1 MSTLTT
7 MYAGAINSPQ
17 TTLDGSHTDAVE
29 TITVVSTSVFPAAP
43 NIATIGNSAS
53 SETIL
58 YTGKTGTTLTGVS
71 RGFEGDAAA
80 WGDGT
85 VISRNF
91 TQYDH
96 AQFLANIGTLNTYK
110 AEKASATFTGTT
122 SFSDGNITNV
132 GDIALD
138 SISADG
144 TDINIAATDNS
155 ATAFTIKQGSDA
167 YLIVDTANSSES
179 VSIGTGISGTAITI
193 GHGTSEVTFG
203 DNVVV
208 TGDLTINGATT
219 TNATT
224 NLTVTDPL
232 VKYGQGYTGSAYD
245 QGFVI
250 TRGDGSSSNTQNRAF
265 IWDESEDEFAAISA
279 ATEDGATAGNVTV
292 TDYVDLHVGRL
303 IAADGVTGT
312 ITGEADTVV
321 TNANLTGHVTSVGNA
336 AVLGSFT
343 SAHLLAAL
351 TNETG
356 TGVAVFNT
364 SPTLVTPAL
373 GTPAS
378 GVMTNVSGTASSLT
392 AGAATVLAT
401 ARAINGVD
409 FNGSAPITVTAAA
422 GTVTGTTLKS
432 TVLTSSLTTVGVLD
446 SGSITSNFGSI
457 NNGASSI
464 TTSGLVTGGDLTLSA
479 DNPEVLGGD
488 ADGIMYISP
497 STSTVLGGN
506 IALYGNTHASK
517 AKDIEFRDTAGV
529 ELHYDS
535 SGSLWDFQANAIS
548 TTGTITGDL
557 TGDVTGNVSGTAA
570 TVTSGTQASITTL
583 ANVTTVGALDAG
595 SITSGFTSIDVGS
608 GAITTTGALSIA
620 SMGTNWTN
628 AGRTVADMGIVTT
641 IDING
646 GTINGITDLAVAD
659 GGTGA
664 SSAGDART
672 NLGLGTAAV
681 AATGISN
688 TNVPVF
694 TTGVADDDFLRVDG
708 TSIEGRSASEVA
720 SDIGAAT
727 VGLSVAMAIAL

>member
-58 YTGKTGTTLTGVS
+58 YTGKTGTTLTGVT
-71 RGFEGDAAA
+71 RGWEGDAAA
-80 WGDGT
+80 WSDGD

-96 AQFLANIGTLNTYK
+96 AQFVANIGTLNTYK
-110 AEKASATFTGTT
+110 AEKASATFTGAT

-179 VSIGTGISGTAITI
+179 VSIGTGVSGTAISI
-193 GHGTSEVTFG
+193 GHSSSEVTFG

-208 TGDLTINGATT
+208 TGDLTINGDTT
-219 TNATT
+219 TNTTT
-224 NLTVTDPL
+224 NLTVADPL

-250 TRGDGSSSNTQNRAF
+250 TRGDGSASNTQNMAF
-265 IWDESEDEFAAISA
+265 IWDESEDEFAAIKA

-378 GVMTNVSGTASSLT
+378 GVMTNVSGTAPSLT

-401 ARAINGVD
+401 TRAINGVN

-422 GTVTGTTLKS
+422 VTLTGDTLKS
-432 TVLTSSLTTVGVLD
+432 TVLTSSLTTVGALN
-446 SGSITSNFGSI
+446 SGSITSDFGTI
-457 NNGASSI
+457 NNGGSSI
-464 TTSGLVTGGDLTLSA
+464 TTTGLISGGDLTLSA
-479 DNPEVLGGD
+479 ANPEVLGGD

-557 TGDVTGNVSGTAA
+557 TGDVTGNADTATILATTRAIAVAGDVTGTANFNGSA
-570 TVTSGTQASITTL
+570 AISITTTL
-583 ANVTTVGALDAG
+583 ATDAIITDNITDNQVTLAKMAG
-595 SITSGFTSIDVGS
+595 GTANSIVSYDGS
-608 GAITTTGALSIA
+608 GDPAEL
-620 SMGTNWTN
+620 
-628 AGRTVADMGIVTT
+628 
-641 IDING
+641 
-646 GTINGITDLAVAD
+646 
-659 GGTGA
+659 
-664 SSAGDART
+664 
-672 NLGLGTAAV
+672 
-681 AATGISN
+681 ATGISN
-688 TNVPVF
+688 TNVL
-694 TTGVADDDFLRVDG
+694 VANAAISDDDFLRVDG
-708 TSIEGRSASEVA
+708 TSIEGRSASEVV

-727 VGLSVAMAIAL
+727 IGLSVAMAIAL

>member
-17 TTLDGSHTDAVE
+17 TTLDGTHTDAVE

-58 YTGKTGTTLTGVS
+58 YTGKTGTTLTGVT
-71 RGFEGDAAA
+71 RGWEGDAAA
-80 WGDGT
+80 WSDGD

-96 AQFLANIGTLNTYK
+96 AQFVANIGTLNTYK

-122 SFSDGNITNV
+122 SFSDGNISNV

-179 VSIGTGISGTAITI
+179 VSIGTGVSGTAISI
-193 GHGTSEVTFG
+193 GHSSSEVTFG

-208 TGDLTINGATT
+208 TGDLTINGDTT
-219 TNATT
+219 TNTTT
-224 NLTVTDPL
+224 NLTVADPL

-250 TRGDGSSSNTQNRAF
+250 TRGDGSASNTQNMAF
-265 IWDESEDEFAAISA
+265 IWDESEDEFAAIKA

-378 GVMTNVSGTASSLT
+378 GVMTNVSGTAASLT

-401 ARAINGVD
+401 TRAINGVNFD
-409 FNGSAPITVTAAA
+409 GSAPITVTAAA

-432 TVLTSSLTTVGVLD
+432 TVVTSSLTTVGVLD

-464 TTSGLVTGGDLTLSA
+464 TTTGLVTGGDLTLSA
-479 DNPEVLGGD
+479 ANPEVLGGD

-535 SGSLWDFQANAIS
+535 SGSLWDFQANAVT
-548 TTGTITGDL
+548 TTGVITGGGLVGNVTGNADTATAL
-557 TGDVTGNVSGTAA
+557 ATTRAIAVDGDVTGTANFDGSA
-570 TVTSGTQASITTL
+570 AISITTTL
-583 ANVTTVGALDAG
+583 ATDAIITDNITDNQVTLAKMAG
-595 SITSGFTSIDVGS
+595 GTANSIVSYDGS
-608 GAITTTGALSIA
+608 GDPAEL
-620 SMGTNWTN
+620 
-628 AGRTVADMGIVTT
+628 
-641 IDING
+641 
-646 GTINGITDLAVAD
+646 
-659 GGTGA
+659 
-664 SSAGDART
+664 
-672 NLGLGTAAV
+672 
-681 AATGISN
+681 ATGISN
-688 TNVPVF
+688 TNVL
-694 TTGVADDDFLRVDG
+694 VANAAISNDDFLRVDG

-727 VGLSVAMAIAL
+727 IGLSVAMAIAL

>member
-58 YTGKTGTTLTGVS
+58 YTGKTGTTLTGVT
-71 RGFEGDAAA
+71 RGWEGDAAEWA
-80 WGDGT
+80 DGA

-96 AQFLANIGTLNTYK
+96 AQFVANIGTLNTYK
-110 AEKASATFTGTT
+110 AEKASATFTGAT

-179 VSIGTGISGTAITI
+179 VSIGTGVSGTAISI
-193 GHGTSEVTFG
+193 GHSSSEVTFG

-208 TGDLTINGATT
+208 TGDLTINGDTT
-219 TNATT
+219 TNTTT
-224 NLTVTDPL
+224 NLTVADPL

-250 TRGDGSSSNTQNRAF
+250 TRGDGSASNTQNMAF
-265 IWDESEDEFAAISA
+265 IWDESEDEFAAIKA

-378 GVMTNVSGTASSLT
+378 GVMTNVSGTAPSLT

-401 ARAINGVD
+401 TRAINGVNFD
-409 FNGSAPITVTAAA
+409 GSAPITVTAAA

-432 TVLTSSLTTVGVLD
+432 TVVTSSLTTVGVLD

-464 TTSGLVTGGDLTLSA
+464 TTTGLVTGGDLTLSA
-479 DNPEVLGGD
+479 ANPEVLGGD

-535 SGSLWDFQANAIS
+535 SGSLWDFQANAVT
-548 TTGTITGDL
+548 TTGVITGGGLVGNVTGNADTATAL
-557 TGDVTGNVSGTAA
+557 ATTRAIAVDGDVTGTANFDGSA
-570 TVTSGTQASITTL
+570 AISITTTL
-583 ANVTTVGALDAG
+583 ATDAIITDNITDNQVTLAKMAG
-595 SITSGFTSIDVGS
+595 GTANSIVSYDGS
-608 GAITTTGALSIA
+608 GDPAEL
-620 SMGTNWTN
+620 
-628 AGRTVADMGIVTT
+628 
-641 IDING
+641 
-646 GTINGITDLAVAD
+646 
-659 GGTGA
+659 
-664 SSAGDART
+664 
-672 NLGLGTAAV
+672 
-681 AATGISN
+681 ATGISN
-688 TNVPVF
+688 TNVL
-694 TTGVADDDFLRVDG
+694 VANAAISNDDFLRVDG

-727 VGLSVAMAIAL
+727 IGLSVAMAIAL

>member
-17 TTLDGSHTDAVE
+17 TTLDGTHTDAVE

-58 YTGKTGTTLTGVS
+58 YTGKTGTTLTGVT
-71 RGFEGDAAA
+71 RGWEGDAAEWA
-80 WGDGT
+80 DGA

-96 AQFLANIGTLNTYK
+96 AQFVANIGTLNTYK

-122 SFSDGNITNV
+122 SFSDGNISNV

-179 VSIGTGISGTAITI
+179 VSIGTGVSGTAISI
-193 GHGTSEVTFG
+193 GHSSSEVTFG

-208 TGDLTINGATT
+208 TGDLTINGDTT
-219 TNATT
+219 TNTTT
-224 NLTVTDPL
+224 NLTVADPL

-250 TRGDGSSSNTQNRAF
+250 TRGDGSASNTQNMAF
-265 IWDESEDEFAAISA
+265 IWDESEDEFAAIKA

-378 GVMTNVSGTASSLT
+378 GVMTNVSGTAASLT

-401 ARAINGVD
+401 TRAINGVNFD
-409 FNGSAPITVTAAA
+409 GSAPITVTAAA

-432 TVLTSSLTTVGVLD
+432 TVVTSSLTTVGVLD

-464 TTSGLVTGGDLTLSA
+464 TTTGLVTGGDLTLSA
-479 DNPEVLGGD
+479 ANPEVLGGD

-535 SGSLWDFQANAIS
+535 SGSLWDFQANAVT
-548 TTGTITGDL
+548 TTGVITGGGLVGNVTGNADTATAL
-557 TGDVTGNVSGTAA
+557 ATTRAIAVDGDVTGTANFDGSA
-570 TVTSGTQASITTL
+570 AISITTTL
-583 ANVTTVGALDAG
+583 ATDAIITDNITDNQVTLAKMAG
-595 SITSGFTSIDVGS
+595 GTANSIVSYDGS
-608 GAITTTGALSIA
+608 GDPAEL
-620 SMGTNWTN
+620 
-628 AGRTVADMGIVTT
+628 
-641 IDING
+641 
-646 GTINGITDLAVAD
+646 
-659 GGTGA
+659 
-664 SSAGDART
+664 
-672 NLGLGTAAV
+672 
-681 AATGISN
+681 ATGISN
-688 TNVPVF
+688 TNVL
-694 TTGVADDDFLRVDG
+694 VANAAISNDDFLRVDG

-727 VGLSVAMAIAL
+727 IGLSVAMAIAL

>member
-17 TTLDGSHTDAVE
+17 TTLDGTHTDAVE

-58 YTGKTGTTLTGVS
+58 YTGKTGTTLTGVT
-71 RGFEGDAAA
+71 RGWEGDAAEWA
-80 WGDGT
+80 DGA

-96 AQFLANIGTLNTYK
+96 AQFVANIGTLNTYK
-110 AEKASATFTGTT
+110 AEKASATFTGAT

-179 VSIGTGISGTAITI
+179 VSIGTGVSGTAISI
-193 GHGTSEVTFG
+193 GHSSSEVTFG

-208 TGDLTINGATT
+208 TGDLTINGDTT
-219 TNATT
+219 TNTTT
-224 NLTVTDPL
+224 NLTVADPL

-250 TRGDGSSSNTQNRAF
+250 TRGNGSASNTQNMAF
-265 IWDESEDEFAAISA
+265 IWDESEDEFAAIKA

-312 ITGEADTVV
+312 ITGEADTVT

-343 SAHLLAAL
+343 SAHLLGAL

-378 GVMTNVSGTASSLT
+378 GVMTNVSGTAPSLT

-401 ARAINGVD
+401 TRAINGVN

-422 GTVTGTTLKS
+422 VTLTGDTLKS
-432 TVLTSSLTTVGVLD
+432 TVLTSSLTTVGALN
-446 SGSITSNFGSI
+446 SGSITSDFGSI

-464 TTSGLVTGGDLTLSA
+464 TTTGLISGGDLTLSA
-479 DNPEVLGGD
+479 ANPEVLGGD

-557 TGDVTGNVSGTAA
+557 TGDVTGNADTATILATTRAIAVAGDVTGTANFNGSA
-570 TVTSGTQASITTL
+570 AISITTTL
-583 ANVTTVGALDAG
+583 ATDAIITDNITDNQVTLAKMAG
-595 SITSGFTSIDVGS
+595 GTANSIVSYDGS
-608 GAITTTGALSIA
+608 GDPAEL
-620 SMGTNWTN
+620 
-628 AGRTVADMGIVTT
+628 
-641 IDING
+641 
-646 GTINGITDLAVAD
+646 
-659 GGTGA
+659 
-664 SSAGDART
+664 
-672 NLGLGTAAV
+672 
-681 AATGISN
+681 ATGISN
-688 TNVPVF
+688 TNVL
-694 TTGVADDDFLRVDG
+694 VANAAISDDDFLRVDG

-727 VGLSVAMAIAL
+727 IGLSVAMAIAL

>member
-58 YTGKTGTTLTGVS
+58 YTGKTGTTLTGVT
-71 RGFEGDAAA
+71 RGWEGDAAEWA
-80 WGDGT
+80 DGA

-96 AQFLANIGTLNTYK
+96 AQFVANIGTLNTYK
-110 AEKASATFTGTT
+110 AEKASATFTGAT

-179 VSIGTGISGTAITI
+179 VSIGTGVSGTAISI
-193 GHGTSEVTFG
+193 GHSSSEVTFG

-208 TGDLTINGATT
+208 TGDLTINGDTT
-219 TNATT
+219 TNTTT
-224 NLTVTDPL
+224 NLTVADPL

-250 TRGDGSSSNTQNRAF
+250 TRGDGSASNTQNMAF
-265 IWDESEDEFAAISA
+265 IWDESEDEFAAIKA

-343 SAHLLAAL
+343 SAHLLGAL

-378 GVMTNVSGTASSLT
+378 GVMTNVSGTAPSLT

-401 ARAINGVD
+401 TRAINGVN

-422 GTVTGTTLKS
+422 VTLTGDTLKS
-432 TVLTSSLTTVGVLD
+432 TVLTSSLTTVGALN
-446 SGSITSNFGSI
+446 SGSITSDFGSI

-464 TTSGLVTGGDLTLSA
+464 TTTGLISGGDLTLSA
-479 DNPEVLGGD
+479 ANPEVLGGD

-557 TGDVTGNVSGTAA
+557 TGDVTGNADTATILATTRAIAVAGDVTGTANFNGSA
-570 TVTSGTQASITTL
+570 AISITTTL
-583 ANVTTVGALDAG
+583 ATDAIITDNITDNQVTLAKMAG
-595 SITSGFTSIDVGS
+595 GTANSIVSYDGS
-608 GAITTTGALSIA
+608 GDPAEL
-620 SMGTNWTN
+620 
-628 AGRTVADMGIVTT
+628 
-641 IDING
+641 
-646 GTINGITDLAVAD
+646 
-659 GGTGA
+659 
-664 SSAGDART
+664 
-672 NLGLGTAAV
+672 
-681 AATGISN
+681 ATGISN
-688 TNVPVF
+688 TNVL
-694 TTGVADDDFLRVDG
+694 VANAAISDDDFLRVDG

-727 VGLSVAMAIAL
+727 IGLSVAMAIAL

>member
-58 YTGKTGTTLTGVS
+58 YTGKTGTTLTGVT
-71 RGFEGDAAA
+71 RGWEGDAAA
-80 WGDGT
+80 WSDGD

-96 AQFLANIGTLNTYK
+96 AQFVANIGTLNTYK
-110 AEKASATFTGTT
+110 AEKASATFTGAT

-179 VSIGTGISGTAITI
+179 VSIGTGVSGTAISI
-193 GHGTSEVTFG
+193 GHSSSEVTFG

-208 TGDLTINGATT
+208 TGDLTINGDTT
-219 TNATT
+219 TNTTT
-224 NLTVTDPL
+224 NLTVADPL

-250 TRGDGSSSNTQNRAF
+250 TRGNGSASNTQNMAF
-265 IWDESEDEFAAISA
+265 IWDESEDEFAAIKA

-312 ITGEADTVV
+312 ITGEADTVA

-343 SAHLLAAL
+343 SAHLLGAL

-378 GVMTNVSGTASSLT
+378 GVMTNVSGTAPSLT

-401 ARAINGVD
+401 TRAINGVN

-422 GTVTGTTLKS
+422 VTLTGDTLKS
-432 TVLTSSLTTVGVLD
+432 TVLTSSLTTVGALN
-446 SGSITSNFGSI
+446 SGSITSDFGSI

-464 TTSGLVTGGDLTLSA
+464 TTTGLISGGDLTLSA
-479 DNPEVLGGD
+479 ANPEVLGGD

-557 TGDVTGNVSGTAA
+557 TGDVTGNADTATILATTRAIAVAGDVTGTANFNGSA
-570 TVTSGTQASITTL
+570 AISITTTL
-583 ANVTTVGALDAG
+583 ATDAIITDNITDNQVTLAKMAG
-595 SITSGFTSIDVGS
+595 GTANSIVSYDGS
-608 GAITTTGALSIA
+608 GDPAEL
-620 SMGTNWTN
+620 
-628 AGRTVADMGIVTT
+628 
-641 IDING
+641 
-646 GTINGITDLAVAD
+646 
-659 GGTGA
+659 
-664 SSAGDART
+664 
-672 NLGLGTAAV
+672 
-681 AATGISN
+681 ATGISN
-688 TNVPVF
+688 TNVL
-694 TTGVADDDFLRVDG
+694 VANAAISDDDFLRVDG
-708 TSIEGRSASEVA
+708 TSIEGRSASEVV

-727 VGLSVAMAIAL
+727 IGLSVAMAIAL

>member
-1 MSTLTT
+1 
-7 MYAGAINSPQ
+7 
-17 TTLDGSHTDAVE
+17 
-29 TITVVSTSVFPAAP
+29 
-43 NIATIGNSAS
+43 
-53 SETIL
+53 
-58 YTGKTGTTLTGVS
+58 
-71 RGFEGDAAA
+71 
-80 WGDGT
+80 
-85 VISRNF
+85 
-91 TQYDH
+91 
-96 AQFLANIGTLNTYK
+96 
-110 AEKASATFTGTT
+110 
-122 SFSDGNITNV
+122 
-132 GDIALD
+132 
-138 SISADG
+138 
-144 TDINIAATDNS
+144 
-155 ATAFTIKQGSDA
+155 
-167 YLIVDTANSSES
+167 VDTANSSES
-179 VSIGTGISGTAITI
+179 VSIGTGVSGTAISI
-193 GHGTSEVTFG
+193 GHSSSEVTFG

-208 TGDLTINGATT
+208 TGDLTINGDTT
-219 TNATT
+219 TNTTT
-224 NLTVTDPL
+224 NLTVADPL

-250 TRGDGSSSNTQNRAF
+250 TRGDGSASNTQNMAF
-265 IWDESEDEFAAISA
+265 IWDESEDEFAAIKA

-378 GVMTNVSGTASSLT
+378 GVMTNVSGTAPSLT

-401 ARAINGVD
+401 TRAINGVN

-422 GTVTGTTLKS
+422 VTLTGDTLKS
-432 TVLTSSLTTVGVLD
+432 TVLTSSLTAVGALN
-446 SGSITSNFGSI
+446 SGSITSDFGTI
-457 NNGASSI
+457 NNGGSSI
-464 TTSGLVTGGDLTLSA
+464 TTTGLISGGDLTLSA
-479 DNPEVLGGD
+479 ANPEVLGGD

-557 TGDVTGNVSGTAA
+557 TGDVTGNADTATILATTRAIAVAGDVTGTANFNGSA
-570 TVTSGTQASITTL
+570 AISITTTL
-583 ANVTTVGALDAG
+583 ATDAIITDNITDNQVTLAKMAG
-595 SITSGFTSIDVGS
+595 GTANSIVSYDGS
-608 GAITTTGALSIA
+608 GDPAEL
-620 SMGTNWTN
+620 
-628 AGRTVADMGIVTT
+628 
-641 IDING
+641 
-646 GTINGITDLAVAD
+646 
-659 GGTGA
+659 
-664 SSAGDART
+664 
-672 NLGLGTAAV
+672 
-681 AATGISN
+681 ATGISN
-688 TNVPVF
+688 TNVL
-694 TTGVADDDFLRVDG
+694 VANAAISDDDFLRVDG

-727 VGLSVAMAIAL
+727 IGLSVAMAIAL

>member
-1 MSTLTT
+1 

-17 TTLDGSHTDAVE
+17 TTLDGTHTDAVE
-29 TITVVSTSVFPAAP
+29 TITVVSTSVFPTAP

-58 YTGKTGTTLTGVS
+58 YTGKTGTTLTGVT
-71 RGFEGDAAA
+71 RGWEGDAAEWA
-80 WGDGT
+80 DGA

-96 AQFLANIGTLNTYK
+96 AQFVANIGTLNTYK

-144 TDINIAATDNS
+144 TDINIAVTDNS
-155 ATAFTIKQGSDA
+155 ATALTIKQGSDA
-167 YLIVDTANSSES
+167 YLIIDTANSSES
-179 VSIGTGISGTAITI
+179 VSIGTGVSGTAISI
-193 GHGTSEVTFG
+193 GHSASEVTFG
-203 DNVVV
+203 DNVVI

-265 IWDESEDEFAAISA
+265 IWDESEDEFAVISA

-303 IAADGVTGT
+303 TAADGVTGT

-343 SAHLLAAL
+343 SAHLLTAL

-378 GVMTNVSGTASSLT
+378 GVMTNVSGTAASLT

-401 ARAINGVD
+401 TRAINGVNFD
-409 FNGSAPITVTAAA
+409 GSAPITVTAAA
-422 GTVTGTTLKS
+422 STVTGTTLNS
-432 TVLTSSLTTVGVLD
+432 TVVTSSLTTVGALD

-464 TTSGLVTGGDLTLSA
+464 TTTGLVSGGDLTLSSA
-479 DNPEVLGGD
+479 NPEILGGD
-488 ADGIMYISP
+488 TDGVMYISP

-535 SGSLWDFQANAIS
+535 SGSLWDFQANAVT
-548 TTGTITGDL
+548 TTGVITGGGFTGAL
-557 TGDVTGNVSGTAA
+557 TGNADTATTLATTRAIAVAGDVTGTANFDGSA
-570 TVTSGTQASITTL
+570 AISITTTL
-583 ANVTTVGALDAG
+583 ATDAIITANITDANVTVAKMAADSVDSDQYVDG
-595 SITSGFTSIDVGS
+595 SIDTAHIADDQVTLAKMAGGTANSIVSYDGS
-608 GAITTTGALSIA
+608 GDPAEL
-620 SMGTNWTN
+620 
-628 AGRTVADMGIVTT
+628 
-641 IDING
+641 
-646 GTINGITDLAVAD
+646 
-659 GGTGA
+659 
-664 SSAGDART
+664 
-672 NLGLGTAAV
+672 
-681 AATGISN
+681 ATGISN
-688 TNVPVF
+688 TNVL
-694 TTGVADDDFLRVDG
+694 VANAAISDDDFLRVDG
-708 TSIEGRSASEVA
+708 TSIEGRSASELA
-720 SDIGAAT
+720 SDIGASS

>member
-58 YTGKTGTTLTGVS
+58 YTGKTGTTLTGVT
-71 RGFEGDAAA
+71 RGWEGDAAA
-80 WGDGT
+80 WSDGD

-96 AQFLANIGTLNTYK
+96 AQFVANIGTLNTYK
-110 AEKASATFTGTT
+110 AEKASATFTGAT

-179 VSIGTGISGTAITI
+179 VSIGTGVSGTAISI
-193 GHGTSEVTFG
+193 GHSSSEVTFG

-208 TGDLTINGATT
+208 TGDLTINGDTT
-219 TNATT
+219 TNTTT
-224 NLTVTDPL
+224 NLTVADPL

-250 TRGDGSSSNTQNRAF
+250 TRGNGSASNTQNMAF
-265 IWDESEDEFAAISA
+265 IWDESEDEFAAIKA

-312 ITGEADTVV
+312 ITGEADTVT

-343 SAHLLAAL
+343 SAHLLGAL

-378 GVMTNVSGTASSLT
+378 GVMTNVSGTAPSLT

-401 ARAINGVD
+401 TRAINGVN

-422 GTVTGTTLKS
+422 VTLTGDTLKS
-432 TVLTSSLTTVGVLD
+432 TVLTSSLTTVGALN
-446 SGSITSNFGSI
+446 SGSITSDFGSI

-464 TTSGLVTGGDLTLSA
+464 TTTGLISGGDLTLSA
-479 DNPEVLGGD
+479 ANPEVLGGD

-557 TGDVTGNVSGTAA
+557 TGDVTGNADTATILATTRAIAVAGDVTGTANFNGSA
-570 TVTSGTQASITTL
+570 AISITTTL
-583 ANVTTVGALDAG
+583 ATDAIITDNITDNQVTLAKMAG
-595 SITSGFTSIDVGS
+595 GTANSIVSYDGS
-608 GAITTTGALSIA
+608 GDPAEL
-620 SMGTNWTN
+620 
-628 AGRTVADMGIVTT
+628 
-641 IDING
+641 
-646 GTINGITDLAVAD
+646 
-659 GGTGA
+659 
-664 SSAGDART
+664 
-672 NLGLGTAAV
+672 
-681 AATGISN
+681 ATGISN
-688 TNVPVF
+688 TNVL
-694 TTGVADDDFLRVDG
+694 VANAAISDDDFLRVDG
-708 TSIEGRSASEVA
+708 TSIEGRSASEVV

-727 VGLSVAMAIAL
+727 IGLSVAMAIAL

>member
-7 MYAGAINSPQ
+7 MYAGKINSPQ

-29 TITVVSTSVFPAAP
+29 TITVATTSVFPAAP
-43 NIATIGNSAS
+43 NIATIGNSAN

-71 RGFEGDAAA
+71 RGWEGDAVA
-80 WGDGT
+80 WADGD

-96 AQFLANIGTLNTYK
+96 AQFVANIGTLNTYK
-110 AEKASATFTGTT
+110 AEKAAATFTGTT

-208 TGDLTINGATT
+208 TGDLTINGDTT
-219 TNATT
+219 TNTTT
-224 NLTVTDPL
+224 NLTVADPL

-250 TRGDGSSSNTQNRAF
+250 TRGDGSSSNTQNMAF
-265 IWDESEDEFAAISA
+265 IWDESEDEFAAIKA

-312 ITGEADTVV
+312 ITGEADTVT

-343 SAHLLAAL
+343 SAHLLGAL

-356 TGVAVFNT
+356 SGVAVFNT

-378 GVMTNVSGTASSLT
+378 GVMTNVSGTAPSLT

-401 ARAINGVD
+401 TRAINGVN

-422 GTVTGTTLKS
+422 VTLTGDTLKS
-432 TVLTSSLTTVGVLD
+432 TVLTSSLTTVGILD

-464 TTSGLVTGGDLTLSA
+464 TTTGLVTGGDLTLSA

-488 ADGIMYISP
+488 VDGIMYISP

-535 SGSLWDFQANAIS
+535 SGSLWDFQANAVT
-548 TTGTITGDL
+548 TTGVITGGGLVGNVTGNADTATVL
-557 TGDVTGNVSGTAA
+557 ATTRAIAVAGDVTGTANFNGSA
-570 TVTSGTQASITTL
+570 AISITTTL
-583 ANVTTVGALDAG
+583 ATDAIVTANITDANVTVAKMADDSVDSDQYVNG
-595 SITSGFTSIDVGS
+595 SIDTAHIADNQVTLAKMAGGTANSIVSYDGS
-608 GAITTTGALSIA
+608 GDPAEL
-620 SMGTNWTN
+620 
-628 AGRTVADMGIVTT
+628 
-641 IDING
+641 
-646 GTINGITDLAVAD
+646 
-659 GGTGA
+659 
-664 SSAGDART
+664 
-672 NLGLGTAAV
+672 
-681 AATGISN
+681 ATGISS
-688 TNVPVF
+688 TNVL
-694 TTGVADDDFLRVDG
+694 VANGAISDDDFLRVDG

-720 SDIGAAT
+720 SDIGAASI
-727 VGLSVAMAIAL
+727 GLSVAMAIAL